1 MYECFKNNHVFMGF
15 SSLNKES
22 PIMKTEVSYVKAGSL
37 TLPETGRTVV
47 TTRNGKVIYRKIL
60 SKKHHVA
67 TLREFFEIA
76 QRAGFTVAAVPL
88 RE

>member
-1 MYECFKNNHVFMGF
+1 
-15 SSLNKES
+15 
-22 PIMKTEVSYVKAGSL
+22 MKTEVSYVKAGSL
-37 TLPETGRTVV
+37 KLPETGRTVV
-47 TTRNGKVIYRKIL
+47 TTRNGKVIYRQIL

-76 QRAGFTVAAVPL
+76 RMAGFNVAAIPH